1 MRKDGKSTFFR
12 QLNLDKKVKRL
23 ISAFVEIKEKML
35 KEDIDAYS
43 NGKISKTE

>member
-1 MRKDGKSTFFR
+1 MNKDGRNSFFSK
-12 QLNLDKKVKRL
+12 LKLDKKDMQL
-23 ISAFVEIKEKML
+23 ISAFVEIKDKML